1 MQSLISFLSRAA
13 VLDSLSIFLEDTN
26 ELTFS
31 NIQRLTLNKDLAGGG
46 ARTHTA
52 LREMSCR
59 AKSRHLSIFLRAHK
73 RAHVF
78 KHPTPNIQRPTLNKD
93 LAGGGARTHTALR
106 PLDFE
111 SSASANSATPA
122 L

>member
-52 LREMSCR
+52 LR
-59 AKSRHLSIFLRAHK
+59 
-73 RAHVF
+73 
-78 KHPTPNIQRPTLNKD
+78 
-93 LAGGGARTHTALR
+93 

>member
-1 MQSLISFLSRAA
+1 MQHWPAA
-13 VLDSLSIFLEDTN
+13 VSDE
-26 ELTFS
+26 FS
-31 NIQRLTLNKDLAGGG
+31 FGRSGVRQSAGGG
-46 ARTHTA
+46 LEPTHA

-59 AKSRHLSIFLRAHK
+59 AKSRHLSIFLGVHK

-78 KHPTPNIQRPTLNKD
+78 KHPTPNIQRSMKT

-122 L
+122 FGILNLQACRQCSTLRRL